1 MNNNHYEKPTID
13 LARFKWV
20 FVLVGLI
27 FAYYIFQLFSYQ
39 IINGQAYQAQA
50 EDNRTLVISDPT
62 QRGII
67 YDRNGV
73 VLARNLPSYNIT
85 ITPANLPD
93 SDGKT
98 REIFSQLSQLIDVPL
113 SNGVVNEETAASF
126 SPCAT
131 DFGIEQIVEIADTN
145 WPYQATRV
153 KCNVSKDIA
162 MVVSEKGADWPGIGV
177 EIESIREYPTGKD
190 TAEIIGFLGPVP
202 EVLVDYYTD
211 LGFVSGRDKVGYAG
225 VENSMQDILG
235 GTNGRRVV
243 EVNVG
248 GEVIRNLEEP
258 VEPVPG
264 QDVYLTIDS
273 RLQTAAREALI
284 YNLDFW
290 NAWLGKVIS
299 SSGVV
304 VAMDA
309 KTGEIL
315 ALVSYPNYE
324 NNRMSSYIPGY
335 YYEQLSVDEAKPLV
349 NKAISAELPPGSVYK
364 LVSALGV
371 LNEGVVTPEQTVD
384 DPGVITL
391 KEKILESD
399 IGYDRNYYCWDERGH
414 GPVDFLHGIAYSCN
428 VYWYKVGG
436 GYPGEVEN
444 GGLGIWRM
452 STYARALGYGE
463 VTGIELPGEVD
474 GLVPDPTYKRLNL
487 GENWA
492 TGDTYLAAVG
502 QGYVLATPVQVMNS
516 IATIAN
522 GGEHMQLGLISKVV
536 AADGSVTQQF
546 EPKVLWDITKDPVI
560 TEYDGSVPTGNMK
573 TVQPWVIELAKRGME
588 MVVETGGT
596 AYEEF
601 IGDTNKVAGKTGT
614 AEYCDDWANAQGLC
628 VPGNWPAHA
637 WFVGY
642 APYDDPEIVVVAFAY
657 NGKEGALFSAPIV
670 RKVIDTYFQLK
681 DIDAALQVPAIGE

>member
-1 MNNNHYEKPTID
+1 MKNNHYEKPTID

-20 FVLVGLI
+20 FILVGLI

-39 IINGQAYQAQA
+39 IINGQSYQAQA

-502 QGYVLATPVQVMNS
+502 QGYVLSTPVQVMNS

-588 MVVETGGT
+588 MVVENGGT

-681 DIDAALQVPAIGE
+681 EIDAALQVPAMGE

>member
-20 FVLVGLI
+20 FILVGLI

-39 IINGQAYQAQA
+39 IINGQSYQAQA

-85 ITPANLPD
+85 VTPARLPD

-202 EVLVDYYTD
+202 EVMVDYYTN
-211 LGFVSGRDKVGYAG
+211 LGFVAGRDKVGYAG

-384 DPGVITL
+384 DPGIITL
-391 KEKILESD
+391 KERILESD
-399 IGYDRNYYCWDERGH
+399 IGYDRNYYCWDKRGH

-463 VTGIELPGEVD
+463 VTGIELPGEVN

-522 GGEHMQLGLISKVV
+522 DGKHMQLGLISKVV

-546 EPKVLWDITKDPVI
+546 EPKVLWDITKDPLI

-588 MVVETGGT
+588 MVVENGGT
-596 AYEEF
+596 AFEE
-601 IGDTNKVAGKTGT
+601 IVGYTNKGAGKTGT
-614 AEYCDDWANAQGLC
+614 SVYCDNWANAQGLC

-681 DIDAALQVPAIGE
+681 EIDAALQIPAVGE

>member
-39 IINGQAYQAQA
+39 IINGQSYQAQA

-681 DIDAALQVPAIGE
+681 EIDAALQVPAIGE

>member
-20 FVLVGLI
+20 FILVGLI

-39 IINGQAYQAQA
+39 IINGQSYQAQA

-681 DIDAALQVPAIGE
+681 EIDAALQVPAIGE

>member
-39 IINGQAYQAQA
+39 IINGQSYQAQA

-131 DFGIEQIVEIADTN
+131 DFGVEQIVEIADTN

-681 DIDAALQVPAIGE
+681 EIDAALQVPAIGE

>member
-1 MNNNHYEKPTID
+1 
-13 LARFKWV
+13 
-20 FVLVGLI
+20 
-27 FAYYIFQLFSYQ
+27 
-39 IINGQAYQAQA
+39 
-50 EDNRTLVISDPT
+50 
-62 QRGII
+62 
-67 YDRNGV
+67 
-73 VLARNLPSYNIT
+73 
-85 ITPANLPD
+85 
-93 SDGKT
+93 
-98 REIFSQLSQLIDVPL
+98 
-113 SNGVVNEETAASF
+113 
-126 SPCAT
+126 
-131 DFGIEQIVEIADTN
+131 
-145 WPYQATRV
+145 
-153 KCNVSKDIA
+153 
-162 MVVSEKGADWPGIGV
+162 
-177 EIESIREYPTGKD
+177 
-190 TAEIIGFLGPVP
+190 
-202 EVLVDYYTD
+202 
-211 LGFVSGRDKVGYAG
+211 
-225 VENSMQDILG
+225 
-235 GTNGRRVV
+235 VV

-681 DIDAALQVPAIGE
+681 EIDAALQVPAIGE